1 MLEPLFPW
9 REIRRMEREMDRMQ
23 REMERVFDTFF
34 PRRRRWMEVEF
45 PPLNIWTN
53 SDQAVVTAEL
63 PGIKPEELEL
73 SVNND
78 TLILRGKRVANDLPE
93 GARYQRR
100 ERFQGE
106 FARSLQLPFAIDAD
120 KVEAHYE
127 NGVLTITL
135 PRAEADKPKRIAV
148 HAAESNGKE
157 G

>member
-9 REIRRMEREMDRMQ
+9 RDMRRMEREMERMQ
-23 REMERVFDTFF
+23 REMEQMFDTFF

-45 PPLNIWTN
+45 PPLNIWSN
-53 SDQAVVTAEL
+53 SEQAVVTAEL
-63 PGIKPEELEL
+63 PGINPDELEL
-73 SVNND
+73 SVRSSNC
-78 TLILRGKRVANDLPE
+78 LRAANI
-93 GARYQRR
+93 
-100 ERFQGE
+100 
-106 FARSLQLPFAIDAD
+106 SLQLPFAIDAV

-127 NGVLTITL
+127 IGVLTITL